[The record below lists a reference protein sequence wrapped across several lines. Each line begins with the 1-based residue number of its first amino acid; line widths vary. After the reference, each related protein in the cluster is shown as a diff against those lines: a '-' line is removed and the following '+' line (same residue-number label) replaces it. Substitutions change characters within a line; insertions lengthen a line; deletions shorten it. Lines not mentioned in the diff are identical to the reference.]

1 MNVFIFLIL
10 LVKVFVECDSS
21 CETKDENITAV
32 KQMIWKKNYLYDYDE
47 IGNRSLVTL
56 LNYFRDKTILVNIV
70 DVEFPKLQCEIETIC
85 TTTKP
90 NTEEVFEE
98 RNLYSFCELFYIFEH
113 KKEFIIII
121 NHLELALISHR
132 NFTIH
137 SNKLFRKSGLN
148 IFNRR

>member
-1 MNVFIFLIL
+1 MNSFIFLIL
-10 LVKVFVECDSS
+10 LIEVFVECGSS
-21 CETKDENITAV
+21 CEIKDENITAV
-32 KQMIWKKNYLYDYDE
+32 QHMFWTKNKYYKCYEVEQQPLERFLKY
-47 IGNRSLVTL
+47 IRQ
-56 LNYFRDKTILVNIV
+56 KTRFVHIV

-121 NHLELALISHR
+121 KYLELALISHQ

-137 SNKLFRKSGLN
+137 SNQLFRKSGLN